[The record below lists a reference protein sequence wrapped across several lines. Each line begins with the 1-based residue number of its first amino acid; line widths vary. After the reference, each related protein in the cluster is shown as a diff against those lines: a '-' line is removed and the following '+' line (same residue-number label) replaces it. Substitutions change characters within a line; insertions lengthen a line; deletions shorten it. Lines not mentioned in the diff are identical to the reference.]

1 MIVKIFSLILAFSA
15 AKLKKRQSNL
25 VEFRKFKS
33 STLTLLKEAE
43 YDEPI
48 EENAIVLSG

>member
-1 MIVKIFSLILAFSA
+1 MIVKIFSLIL
-15 AKLKKRQSNL
+15 
-25 VEFRKFKS
+25 EFRKFKS
-33 STLTLLKEAE
+33 STLVLLKEAE